1 MQLPS
6 RREPVVAENGGEIVI
21 KAPYSAHPPP
31 KVKWMKN
38 GNEIQQGKEESTI
51 KCLFFFFLEI
61 YFIYMNGSFLQVT
74 QIVTVWVLSAKLMS

>member
-1 MQLPS
+1 MKSSQRLCHITDNVLFFHVAPPKVQLPS

-51 KCLFFFFLEI
+51 
-61 YFIYMNGSFLQVT
+61 NQ
-74 QIVTVWVLSAKLMS
+74 